1 MDSNRLLSD
10 MNREA
15 AFSVVWSWVEFL
27 ITLAL
32 MIAAVVLLYKAYGY
46 LRAFVKRAAFFLN
59 LKKICRR
66 NGYSLMKTAPL
77 YHSVFFRTTRPEL
90 LIETG
95 EGSYS
100 IKLFA
105 CVKRKETYVFD
116 GLNHFTTRSNFNP
129 IYLNTRYP
137 TKGAHWWN
145 EKVRNVLVPRT
156 YRADDH
162 FETSDITAKPI
173 EFPENNSIRRILCIN
188 PISVEMLRVNKSQ
201 TEIVADGDY
210 YEGCYIYSAGGL
222 CKLLSAES

>member
-1 MDSNRLLSD
+1 M
-10 MNREA
+10 
-15 AFSVVWSWVEFL
+15 WSWVEFL

-100 IKLFA
+100 I
-105 CVKRKETYVFD
+105 
-116 GLNHFTTRSNFNP
+116 
-129 IYLNTRYP
+129 
-137 TKGAHWWN
+137 
-145 EKVRNVLVPRT
+145 
-156 YRADDH
+156 
-162 FETSDITAKPI
+162 
-173 EFPENNSIRRILCIN
+173 
-188 PISVEMLRVNKSQ
+188 
-201 TEIVADGDY
+201 
-210 YEGCYIYSAGGL
+210 
-222 CKLLSAES
+222 